1 MRRPPFS
8 ALLRLCL
15 LLIGGML
22 SAPAAAET
30 LIGTVV
36 YVSDGDTLLLR
47 TPAGEK
53 EWIRLAEIDAP
64 EKDQPSGLEAK
75 EALMQ
80 RVNGRNLE
88 VDYENRDGYGRLIGN
103 IHHDGYNLNAEMVRS
118 GLAWVYRRYSVS
130 PELLRFEQE
139 AKAQRIGLW
148 AKLNPVTPW
157 EWRKKMK
164 RKQQKQE

>member
-1 MRRPPFS
+1 MRKLPFP
-8 ALLRLCL
+8 ALVPLIL
-15 LLIGGML
+15 LVIGGIL
-22 SAPAAAET
+22 PAPAAAAT
-30 LIGTVV
+30 LSGEVI

-47 TPAGEK
+47 TPAGDK

-64 EKDQPSGLEAK
+64 EKDQPGGLEAK

-80 RVNGRNLE
+80 RVKGRKVE

-103 IHHDGYNLNAEMVRS
+103 IHHDGYNLNVEMVRS
-118 GLAWVYRRYSVS
+118 GLAWVYRRYSDS

-148 AKLNPVTPW
+148 AAPNPVMPW

-164 RKQQKQE
+164 RK